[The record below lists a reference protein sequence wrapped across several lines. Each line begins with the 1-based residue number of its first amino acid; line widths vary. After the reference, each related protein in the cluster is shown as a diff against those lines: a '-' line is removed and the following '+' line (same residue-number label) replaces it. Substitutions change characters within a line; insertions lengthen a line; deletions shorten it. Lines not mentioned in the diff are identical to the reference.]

1 MGLGGGVGGGAA
13 DVPGLVGWV
22 GADDEEVGRGGEAAV
37 AGAGGE
43 DGDVAGA
50 DDDLAAGGLAGC
62 GVGVGWAA
70 EDEVRGAG
78 GEAEDLVGG
87 GVEVVEVVDAVAPL
101 RGPAVLLEGA
111 LHDGGEV
118 GGVWIKRLAVEQYRQ
133 RGVVG
138 NPAVAGEVEG
148 FRRGG
153 LDGGEGV
160 GGACGCGGGE
170 ELVEVAAVHV
180 NSMCG
185 GGISD
190 K

>member
-1 MGLGGGVGGGAA
+1 VGQGGGVGGGAA
-13 DVPGLVGWV
+13 DVPGFAGWV

-50 DDDLAAGGLAGC
+50 DDDLAAGGLVGC

-87 GVEVVEVVDAVAPL
+87 GVVVVEVVDAVAPL

-111 LHDGGEV
+111 LHHGSKIRRV
-118 GGVWIKRLAVEQYRQ
+118 RIKRLAVEQHRQ

-138 NPAVAGEVEG
+138 DPAVAGEVEG

-160 GGACGCGGGE
+160 GGACRCGGSE

-185 GGISD
+185 GWD